1 MMNYEE
7 DGDWFSCPQTDEF
20 NRGRSPGAGVAYYDP
35 GNIDNIPLAD
45 EPPLSPGQV
54 LEFDLAGP
62 IDDYGYDQLG
72 LTPNGGP
79 NEHHQQPGTSND
91 MYMNIMPSADNF
103 AQHMQPSTSVEY
115 NPFEM
120 PTAVISGSMDSNS
133 YQDLGKMDPN
143 YSYYASQ
150 QPSTSQGNGMLTTD
164 SYDRVGPSTSYA
176 PQMDHM
182 NPSSVGNPSS
192 HSGMNQ
198 QQHQSMNS
206 GQQIQQPPPPPKT
219 KPKKK
224 SYPKKKPLAPS
235 ETTVGSLLTKAN
247 KLSQQENNNE
257 NQAVQVEARVTQ
269 EDMMIIS
276 QLMNQIATFKNN
288 EQNGYDHKEEI
299 AALEAQIAHLFSKG
313 LTQSSS
319 NDSAENTV
327 LKQLSTISQQQQPP
341 QQQQQQ
347 QLPPPPP
354 PPKKPAP
361 PKKKPNTRPVQQQ
374 MQHQPQQQQ
383 QSPMIPQAQM
393 TPSKI
398 MMEPPS
404 TTMVPSNN
412 QMMYNGN
419 GSENYAVYQSME
431 PGTSQQQYTDFQ
443 QPQSHET
450 MLQHQQNQGH
460 PQVIQAKVVPS
471 MNQRTHNYRQ
481 AVIFPSHNK
490 NGPGPSP
497 QPLSHE
503 SHHMDQIHDQQFHPH
518 DHQRPQS
525 QQMYVPESPY
535 QPQEGGAT
543 LGDAIR
549 QTHGRYQGPQDAPYL
564 RQQLISNVNAS
575 TNKQMLQRSQA
586 PTPSPGNFQNN
597 NMHQHPYGES
607 YQSHGSYPASHDMQP
622 HSHSHHE
629 YDSQPE
635 ASNGFYDGPIS
646 QQQNEHSTVLVH
658 PDSQQR
664 QQYEPRGMYIVMGNQ
679 EQLVEPDPEP
689 VPVVES
695 PSPEESLILSKE
707 ELLERLTERQDVR
720 EEAMRNMLDEQ
731 IKCLNDPDVTP
742 FRGKSDIFERL
753 LPYHHFSVGEEPVSD
768 FDYIFEKTIT
778 KAVSQADA
786 LGRKVRNAILRNETK
801 RGTEWEE
808 NLYLFLDTES
818 ERRKLEE
825 DRRLA
830 EQDPH
835 IFVQNS
841 DIVQAVKSNR
851 LDLELSIRSAPQMPE
866 HLKGQELE
874 DGALTAVY
882 KEYEFDS
889 FDENRPRSSPFVG
902 ELEWEDDTGVEPEME
917 DETGIEPELEEQ
929 EGKASPEQSPQ
940 IAQVSPI
947 PSPNRFRDE
956 SQSPLDWRDDQ
967 ESPMLSPETVQFPTT
982 SGRGIEKADIF
993 PYGQLPETARK
1004 DLQPHT
1010 SESLG
1015 SSDRSSS
1022 SEGTPEVSQ
1031 PHLSRTPPPS
1041 VPSTSLKPETS
1052 ECIPSTSISS
1062 ITPGRRRPDSDEGSP
1077 EIDDDFSMSPVEKR
1091 IPAEDIPPIPLPV
1104 PVHMIKQEKE
1114 DTIPKLKL
1122 RVSVA
1127 VLQKGIEMAT
1137 TEDDDDIQE
1146 IKRKPIKVKLSLRD
1160 IKREEPS
1167 PDREVSRNV
1176 NPAVPV
1182 PPTKPTISVQSVPQD
1197 TSTPSQK
1204 PLFKTP
1210 LPTPLKATE
1219 SRKRKRSDKI
1229 EGTPKEKKSDQT
1241 PSNFVTPK
1249 NGLIPDQDVGIER
1262 FLKTM
1267 TVGRRIIMKI
1277 GKIPNNINHFVTPRR
1292 DGKGNMHKDI
1302 RATEHTRLKM
1312 KLYKKNGQ
1320 LAVEVTER
1328 NPEEL
1333 KKNEPSTSG
1342 GPSGSGSIVPTPT
1355 LPATAVKA
1363 RPAPASRK
1371 GSMDIAGKDKKASA
1385 IKSKNTFSNRF
1396 NPFATA
1402 SKPKPLTIPV
1412 PTPVPSVSGVMKF
1425 NTPAGSSSVVPPSAK
1440 PSSASVAPTTTVQT
1454 TVRQQPVS
1462 SIQNLIKTTPIV
1474 PKITVSNSN
1483 NTCGDLPKP
1492 KPTVETTMNSLLP
1505 WMFDRVET
1513 AEKPKVVKTP
1523 QPTLSS
1529 VPSIASTKDLLH
1541 VRTEPVEGVAVTAQ
1555 ESPRASSSLSFFEDD
1570 KSNGY
1575 HFLNSPK
1582 RTSEPLP
1589 AISFSDDDDDDV
1601 HNTFQHATDHMKSKL
1616 KKPVNGAAPI
1626 LPWSTDP

>member
-1 MMNYEE
+1 MSYEDE
-7 DGDWFSCPQTDEF
+7 WFSYTQTDEF
-20 NRGRSPGAGVAYYDP
+20 NRPGRSPGAGGAYYEP

-45 EPPLSPGQV
+45 EPLLSPGQG

-79 NEHHQQPGTSND
+79 NGHHQQPGTSND
-91 MYMNIMPSADNF
+91 MYQSMNIVPSADNF
-103 AQHMQPSTSVEY
+103 AQHMQPSTSDEY
-115 NPFEM
+115 NSFEM
-120 PTAVISGSMDSNS
+120 PTVISGNMDSNS
-133 YQDLGKMDPN
+133 YQDLGIVDPN
-143 YSYYASQ
+143 SYYANQ
-150 QPSTSQGNGMLTTD
+150 QPSTSQGNGMLMTD
-164 SYDRVGPSTSYA
+164 SYDMVGPSTSYA

-182 NPSSVGNPSS
+182 DPSSVGNPSS

-206 GQQIQQPPPPPKT
+206 GQQMQQPPPPPKP

-224 SYPKKKPLAPS
+224 APPKKKPQPPA

-257 NQAVQVEARVTQ
+257 NQAVKVEARVTT

-276 QLMNQIATFKNN
+276 QLMAEINTLRNK
-288 EQNGYDHKEEI
+288 EQNGYDHKEGI
-299 AALEAQIAHLFSKG
+299 ATLEAQIAHLFSKG

-319 NDSAENTV
+319 NDSAENTI
-327 LKQLSTISQQQQPP
+327 LKQIQSLSGNGAPSTQQQP
-341 QQQQQQ
+341 QQQQQ

-354 PPKKPAP
+354 QPKKPAS
-361 PKKKPNTRPVQQQ
+361 KKKPIPRPVQQQ
-374 MQHQPQQQQ
+374 MQHPPQQQ
-383 QSPMIPQAQM
+383 QSPMIAQAQM

-412 QMMYNGN
+412 QMNQMYNGN

-431 PGTSQQQYTDFQ
+431 PGTSQQQYNDFQ
-443 QPQSHET
+443 QPQSHEA
-450 MLQHQQNQGH
+450 MLQHHQNQGH

-503 SHHMDQIHDQQFHPH
+503 SHHMDQIHDQQYHPH

-525 QQMYVPESPY
+525 QQMYVPETPY
-535 QPQEGGAT
+535 QTQEGGAT
-543 LGDAIR
+543 LGDVIR
-549 QTHGRYQGPQDAPYL
+549 QRHGRYQGPQDAPHL

-586 PTPSPGNFQNN
+586 PTPSPGNFHNN
-597 NMHQHPYGES
+597 NMHQPPYGES
-607 YQSHGSYPASHDMQP
+607 YQPHGSYPASHDMQP
-622 HSHSHHE
+622 HSHSHHG
-629 YDSQPE
+629 YDSQLE
-635 ASNGFYDGPIS
+635 ASNDFYDDPIS
-646 QQQNEHSTVLVH
+646 QQQNENSTMLVH

-664 QQYEPRGMYIVMGNQ
+664 QQYEQREMYIVM
-679 EQLVEPDPEP
+679 
-689 VPVVES
+689 ES
-695 PSPEESLILSKE
+695 PPPEASLILSKE
-707 ELLERLTERQDVR
+707 ELLEKLTERQDVR
-720 EEAMRNMLDEQ
+720 EEAMKNMLDEQ
-731 IKCLNDPDVTP
+731 MKCLNDPDVTP
-742 FRGKSDIFERL
+742 FRGKTDIFERL

-768 FDYIFEKTIT
+768 FDSMYEKTIT
-778 KAVSQADA
+778 NTVSQADA
-786 LGRKVRNAILRNETK
+786 LGRKVRNALLRNEAK

-830 EQDPH
+830 ELDPYT
-835 IFVQNS
+835 FVQNS

-851 LDLELSIRSAPQMPE
+851 LDIELSIRSAPQMPE

-889 FDENRPRSSPFVG
+889 YDENRPRSSPFVG
-902 ELEWEDDTGVEPEME
+902 ELELEDDTGVEPETE

-929 EGKASPEQSPQ
+929 EGEASPEQSPNDQ
-940 IAQVSPI
+940 IAQFFPI

-956 SQSPLDWRDDQ
+956 SQSPLDWRDDH

-982 SGRGIEKADIF
+982 SSRGIEKVDVF

-1015 SSDRSSS
+1015 SSDQSSS

-1031 PHLSRTPPPS
+1031 SHDVRTPPPP
-1041 VPSTSLKPETS
+1041 VPSTSSKPETS
-1052 ECIPSTSISS
+1052 SSECIPITSTSS
-1062 ITPGRRRPDSDEGSP
+1062 ITPVASRSRRPDSDEGSP

-1091 IPAEDIPPIPLPV
+1091 IPVEDIPPIPLPV

-1127 VLQKGIEMAT
+1127 VLQKGIEMAAS
-1137 TEDDDDIQE
+1137 EDDDDIQE

-1176 NPAVPV
+1176 NPARPAPTTKSTIPV
-1182 PPTKPTISVQSVPQD
+1182 ESAPQD
-1197 TSTPSQK
+1197 TSTPTQK

-1210 LPTPLKATE
+1210 LPTPLKTTE

-1229 EGTPKEKKSDQT
+1229 EGTPKEKKSDQA

-1249 NGLIPDQDVGIER
+1249 NGLIPEQDVGTER

-1312 KLYKKNGQ
+1312 RLYKKNGQ

-1333 KKNEPSTSG
+1333 KKKDDEPSTSG

-1355 LPATAVKA
+1355 IPTTAVKA

-1371 GSMDIAGKDKKASA
+1371 GSIDIAGKDKKSST

-1402 SKPKPLTIPV
+1402 SKPKPLTISV
-1412 PTPVPSVSGVMKF
+1412 PTPAPSVSGVMKF
-1425 NTPAGSSSVVPPSAK
+1425 NTPAGSSSSVVPSSAK
-1440 PSSASVAPTTTVQT
+1440 PSAASVAPTTNVQT
-1454 TVRQQPVS
+1454 TVRQQQPVS

-1474 PKITVSNSN
+1474 PKITVTNS

-1492 KPTVETTMNSLLP
+1492 KPPVETTMNSLLP

-1513 AEKPKVVKTP
+1513 DEKPKIVKTP
-1523 QPTLSS
+1523 QPTSSS
-1529 VPSIASTKDLLH
+1529 VPSSASTKDLLH
-1541 VRTEPVEGVAVTAQ
+1541 VRTELVEGVAVTAQ
-1555 ESPRASSSLSFFEDD
+1555 ESPRASSSLSMSFFEDD